1 MKKGPL
7 ALLVILAVAFFW
19 GNTVTIAR
27 AESSTVEIPLQTL
40 NSDEPLQ
47 LQGLVS
53 SVSLELVIPPS
64 YTLTGNAWLQ
74 LTIQSSPLL
83 DSERSSLTIKLN
95 NLNITTL
102 KTSELAASPLQIS
115 LPPNA
120 LKTGSNALTF
130 TAALFLPT
138 DQENDCRNWN
148 DPARWLNFSP
158 DSALHLDLTP
168 TSVIYDLTGFAEIY
182 ASPFDAYLPGAMP
195 TLIILPDE
203 PTRDDLSG
211 LAALAYASGAGSPAL
226 TTWQPVVVS
235 ESQFTAQLASNRHL
249 IFVNVLP
256 PELGD
261 ITSGEKDTLVLVNS
275 PWDAQKALLLIAD
288 RDRQDGYTPAQVFS
302 DPLRRVL
309 LQGHQVFLDRL
320 DTPPAPEFQTSYTL
334 ESLGYLDRTATGVG
348 ESSLTYRLF
357 LPYNTALK
365 STVMDLILSH
375 APDLDT
381 QASTITVYVNGFAV
395 AGIIPNAGTASL
407 APIQANIPTS
417 RFRPGE
423 NFIRIT
429 FNLQPNISHC
439 ERAPNAVW
447 ATINNQT
454 TITSNIQS
462 QLRSPTLDDFPMPF
476 SDNPAGIFVVPDQP
490 DAQTFARVAGLAFRF
505 GQSALITDRPP
516 IVMQVKE
523 FIPGSSPGPY
533 VLLVGLPG
541 DNALIRDLNNL
552 LPQPFTA
559 DGLALAPG
567 YGVYA
572 PTDDQPADLGV
583 VQILNSPWE
592 KGGVVMVVSGTSPL
606 GLDWAWSA
614 LLDSSRWS
622 QFKGSL
628 LVAGSE
634 QQLAV
639 SGETEAGPVVYWN
652 LEKVNNI
659 PIIGSLLQS
668 LEPNNLVPAAVSII
682 AALILMILLL
692 IILQLGK
699 RIKS

>member
-1 MKKGPL
+1 MKKGSL
-7 ALLVILAVAFFW
+7 ALLIILAVAFFW
-19 GNTVTIAR
+19 GNTVTVAR
-27 AESSTVEIPLQTL
+27 AETSTVEIPLHTL
-40 NSDEPLQ
+40 NSDQPIQ

-53 SVSLELVIPPS
+53 STSLDLVIPPA
-64 YTLTGNAWLQ
+64 YALTGSAWLQ

-83 DSERSSLTIKLN
+83 DEARSSLTIKLN
-95 NLNITTL
+95 GLNITTL
-102 KTSELAASPLQIS
+102 KTSELAANPIQVN
-115 LPPNA
+115 LPA
-120 LKTGSNALTF
+120 DSLKTGSNALTF

-138 DQENDCRNWN
+138 DQQNDCRNWN
-148 DPARWLNFSP
+148 DPARWLNFGPEST
-158 DSALHLDLTP
+158 LHLELSP
-168 TSVIYDLTGFAEIY
+168 TNTIYDLTSFAETY

-195 TLIILPDE
+195 VLIVLPDE
-203 PTRDDLSG
+203 PTQDDLST
-211 LAALAYASGAGSPAL
+211 LAALSYAIGAASPAL
-226 TTWQPVVVS
+226 TAWQPVIIS
-235 ESQFTAQLASNRHL
+235 ESQFTPQLAANRHL
-249 IFVNVLP
+249 IFVNVFP
-256 PELGD
+256 SELGD
-261 ITSGEKDTLVLVNS
+261 TASSEKDTLVLQNS

-288 RDRQDGYTPAQVFS
+288 QDRQDGYTPAQVFS

-320 DTPPAPEFQTSYTL
+320 DTPPAPEFQASYTL

-381 QASTITVYVNGFAV
+381 KASTITVYVNGFAV

-407 APIQANIPTS
+407 VPIQANIPTS

-429 FNLQPNISHC
+429 FNLQPTISNC

-476 SDNPAGIFVVPDQP
+476 SDNPAGVFVVPNQP
-490 DAQTFARVAGLAFRF
+490 DAQTLARVAGLAFRF
-505 GQSALITDRPP
+505 GQSAMNTDRPP
-516 IVMQVKE
+516 AVMQVNE
-523 FIPGSSPGPY
+523 FAPETSPVPY
-533 VLLVGLPG
+533 VMLVGLPL
-541 DNALIRDLNNL
+541 DNALIMDLNNQ
-552 LPQPFTA
+552 LPQPFTP
-559 DGLALAPG
+559 DGRALAPG
-567 YGVYA
+567 YGVYS

-583 VQILNSPWE
+583 VQILNSPWQ
-592 KGGVVMVVSGTSPL
+592 KGGVVMVISGTSPL
-606 GLDWAWSA
+606 GLDWAWNA
-614 LLDSSRWS
+614 LLDSSQWS

-628 LVAGSE
+628 LVAGSD
-634 QQLAV
+634 QQIAV
-639 SGETEAGPVVYWN
+639 SGGTESGPVVYWN

-659 PIIGSLLQS
+659 PIIGPLLQG

-682 AALILMILLL
+682 AALILMVLLL
-692 IILQLGK
+692 VILQFSK
-699 RIKS
+699 RTK